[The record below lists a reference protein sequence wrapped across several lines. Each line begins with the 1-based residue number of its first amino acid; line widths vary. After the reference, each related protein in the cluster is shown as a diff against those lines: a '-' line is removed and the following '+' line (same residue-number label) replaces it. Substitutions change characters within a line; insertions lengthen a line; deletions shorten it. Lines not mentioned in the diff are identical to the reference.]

1 MGGSRRHATSHS
13 SCSGDPLPGADILIW
28 TYWFAGV
35 LRPAMYHASRTSH
48 KVALYNQAQMLHD
61 VLNLNGALFETG
73 SVQLASFSVGLG
85 FFDFVVDM

>member
-1 MGGSRRHATSHS
+1 
-13 SCSGDPLPGADILIW
+13 
-28 TYWFAGV
+28 
-35 LRPAMYHASRTSH
+35 
-48 KVALYNQAQMLHD
+48 MLHD